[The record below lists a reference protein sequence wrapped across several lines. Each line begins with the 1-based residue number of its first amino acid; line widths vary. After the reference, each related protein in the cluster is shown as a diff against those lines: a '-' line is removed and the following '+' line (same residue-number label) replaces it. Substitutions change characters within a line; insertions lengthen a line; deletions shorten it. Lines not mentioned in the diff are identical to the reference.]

1 MKIILEEK
9 DNLDYFKNND
19 DDSYVIVLGPIR
31 VHVSAEKFENIRSK
45 IIEKYKY
52 DSGSKRFHK
61 FSKVPESFM
70 EEVSVPIS
78 QIVELAEKYEL
89 DSKMEEVL
97 ACCDHI
103 SQRKTRDVIL
113 EAMKRNIPKKDRNE
127 I

>member
-9 DNLDYFKNND
+9 DNLDYFKNH
-19 DDSYVIVLGPIR
+19 DDSFVIVIGFIR
-31 VHVSAEKFENIRSK
+31 VQVTAEKFENIRSK
-45 IIEKYKY
+45 IIEKYKF
-52 DSGSKRFHK
+52 DSGRKRFNK

-78 QIVELAEKYEL
+78 QIVELAEKYKI

-103 SQRKTRDVIL
+103 SQRKTRDTII
-113 EAMKRNIPKKDRNE
+113 EAMKSSIPKKN
-127 I
+127 